1 MPDIQLVTS
10 IFQAVFAAA
19 LGLCVL
25 ASQFEPAERC
35 WRNLKTIA
43 YLLFVNLIISILNLV
58 VEFFYAGGM
67 PPALRLFANVTY
79 TLSLAAETSHV
90 WPVTDRERKT
100 LRLGQRTYLLSWV
113 FMALFDVL
121 GVIDLSQAHHSQT
134 FAFKLST
141 ICLRLSHVILLFPV
155 YMYPDRG
162 RYFDIGNSAGTDDVD
177 QNRDLEQQE
186 PELAIVNQS
195 IEDAIDE
202 AGGYWP
208 WMKKFWVF
216 SSWVWPRDMPWRW
229 KKFCALSAIPLRL
242 CEVVCNLTA
251 PLLFAYFFSTLLEQL
266 HVYKAI
272 LIWVSYELLSWFG
285 GWNGLR
291 CLRMLF
297 WKRFE
302 LERNADVKVK
312 AFKGLMRQE
321 AAFHSANNPI
331 IMNTAATMGT
341 SVCECFDF
349 VFYESPAQILEL
361 AMASAIIWWKLGPQ
375 IWLLQTFS
383 IAIGVIVTL
392 RGKRGAVPIFD
403 LHAACIIKARQ
414 IGQTALQFWHSIY
427 SHGQIG
433 HEVET
438 YTEATHAESTSLFS
452 SYSYAA
458 YWNMG
463 LGLLSTITGSGNMIF
478 LLISSSSLEEALPRA
493 ILFHLYSKHLEN
505 PIQFF
510 SNGFQNVFDKF
521 VAADRL
527 RRMLEIV
534 PKLQDGTSGLTGAG
548 IRFRNVSFSYIP
560 DRYVL
565 RDLNLTFQPGKT
577 TALVGR
583 SGAGKTT
590 IFNLLLRQY
599 DPVSG
604 NIERNGQDLKDVEM
618 EKLLEHTAVLE
629 QSPHIFEK
637 SVYGNIRLNC
647 QGISEEEA
655 QEACKKAGIHEDI
668 MKLPQQYSTMLGQG
682 GYPLSGGQK
691 QRLALSRV
699 FAHQGDLILLDEPT
713 SSQDV
718 ELEGIIKEA
727 VKELD
732 KSKTVVINTHRLSTI
747 KNADH
752 IVVFRLSE
760 EGYGEVAEEGT
771 HDELLKLEGV
781 YFRMLNKST

>member
-1 MPDIQLVTS
+1 MPDIQLGTS
-10 IFQAVFAAA
+10 ISQAVFAAA

-35 WRNLKTIA
+35 WRNLKIIA
-43 YLLFVNLIISILNLV
+43 YLLFVNLTISILNLV

-79 TLSLAAETSHV
+79 TLSVAAETSHV
-90 WPVTDRERKT
+90 CPVTDRERKT
-100 LRLGQRTYLLSWV
+100 LRLGQRTYPLSWV
-113 FMALFDVL
+113 FMAVFDVL
-121 GVIDLSQAHHSQT
+121 SVIDLSQAHHSQT

-242 CEVVCNLTA
+242 CEVLCNLTA
-251 PLLFAYFFSTLLEQL
+251 PLIFAYFFSTLLEEL
-266 HVYKAI
+266 HVLKAI
-272 LIWVSYELLSWFG
+272 LILVSYELLSWFG
-285 GWNGLR
+285 GWNGLC
-291 CLRMLF
+291 CLRMLL

-312 AFKGLMRQE
+312 AFKGLMGQE

-361 AMASAIIWWKLGPQ
+361 AMAIAIIWWKLGPQ

-383 IAIGVIVTL
+383 IAIGVIVAL

-414 IGQTALQFWHSIY
+414 IAQAALQFWHSIY

-463 LGLLSTITGSGNMIF
+463 LGLLTTITGSGNMIF

-493 ILFHLYSKHLEN
+493 ILFYLYSKHLEK

-534 PKLQDGTSGLTGAG
+534 PKIQDGTSGLTGA
-548 IRFRNVSFSYIP
+548 
-560 DRYVL
+560 
-565 RDLNLTFQPGKT
+565 GKT

-590 IFNLLLRQY
+590 IFKLLLRQY

-604 NIERNGQDLKDVEM
+604 NIERNGQDLKDVEI

-637 SVYGNIRLNC
+637 SVYGNIRLDC

-682 GYPLSGGQK
+682 GYTLSGGQK

-727 VKELD
+727 VKELG
-732 KSKTVVINTHRLSTI
+732 KSKTVVINTQVILCSTTKENTDSSFRHRLSTI
-747 KNADH
+747 QNADH

-781 YFRMLNKST
+781 YFRMLNKSTNV